1 MNSIPTAVMATTDSR
16 KIDFHHYQ
24 IFYLIIGTGYH
35 TQSSPSDL
43 SLSSTTGSGPLYNIR
58 LESPS
63 GGDKL
68 LDIQIGDSYVSK
80 DVSTG
85 YGATTSWYRYDITN
99 ISARGTIGSGYY
111 VDLTVKYVSDS
122 QDQGSASPATVYVAT
137 QTTSATT
144 EYDRSH
150 FVSRQTSPAFL
161 FCFP

>member
-1 MNSIPTAVMATTDSR
+1 MNSIPTTVMATTDSR
-16 KIDFHHYQ
+16 KINFHHYQ

-68 LDIQIGDSYVSK
+68 LDIQTGDSYVSK

-85 YGATTSWYRYDITN
+85 YGATTSWYRYDITD

-111 VDLTVKYVSDS
+111 VDLTIKYVSDS
-122 QDQGSASPATVYVAT
+122 QDQGSASPATVYVAN
-137 QTTSATT
+137 QTTSATE

-161 FCFP
+161 FCFT